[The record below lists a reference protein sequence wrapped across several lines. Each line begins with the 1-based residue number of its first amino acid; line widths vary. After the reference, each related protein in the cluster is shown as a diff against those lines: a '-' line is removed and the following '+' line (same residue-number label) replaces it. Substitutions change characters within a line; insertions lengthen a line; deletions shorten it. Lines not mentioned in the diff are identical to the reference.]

1 MSDKYENPKNYPVDA
16 AYQVVLEMVKAGA
29 FNATSDRGGAFV
41 SAFDKIKE
49 RFEELQKEGTSQQ

>member
-29 FNATSDRGGAFV
+29 FNSVSDRGGAFV
-41 SAFDKIKE
+41 GTFDKIKE

>member
-29 FNATSDRGGAFV
+29 FNSVGDRGAAFV
-41 SAFDKIKE
+41 SAFNKIKD
-49 RFEELQKEGTSQQ
+49 RFETLQNEDTNQQ